1 MDDKIKDLLT
11 CPISEI
17 KEGLLEQYKKG
28 RVKVWIHILSRIFAL
43 VQIAIIYI
51 LLILPNINSIK
62 DYSFLLSLAFMV
74 GPPIWAIS
82 IILSIF
88 FRNSSAAGLI
98 DMSLRS
104 FNWGKEQ
111 YQIIVTYDEENK
123 FIEHKKKLEECFN
136 KIIDIL
142 ETEPTTNNLI
152 IFIPIVGI
160 LIEDKTLHEI
170 TKIDD
175 MFKEIKKTKLKLV
188 TR

>member
-1 MDDKIKDLLT
+1 MEDKIKDLLT

-28 RVKVWIHILSRIFAL
+28 RVDVKVHILSRVFAII
-43 VQIAIIYI
+43 QIAIIYI
-51 LLILPNINSIK
+51 FLIVPNINEIAQCP
-62 DYSFLLSLAFMV
+62 FLISLALIV
-74 GPPIWAIS
+74 GPPIWAIG

-88 FRNSSAAGLI
+88 FRNSSAAGVI

-111 YQIIVTYDEENK
+111 YQLIITYDEENK
-123 FIEHKKKLEECFN
+123 FIEHKEKLEECFN

-142 ETEPTTNNLI
+142 ETEPTSRKLLI
-152 IFIPIVGI
+152 FVPIVGI
-160 LIEDKTLHEI
+160 FIEDGTLHEI